1 MALDLA
7 RLDLICI
14 YIVAVEQINGLG
26 HHFHVSQFLCCD
38 IQKQVLDLL
47 VLDAEALGQILH
59 GRFQLTV
66 AASQLLLQQCC
77 ILGIRPLHGHR
88 ME

>member
-26 HHFHVSQFLCCD
+26 HHYHVSCD

-59 GRFQLTV
+59 SRFQLTV

>member
-1 MALDLA
+1 M
-7 RLDLICI
+7 
-14 YIVAVEQINGLG
+14 AVEQINGLG

-59 GRFQLTV
+59 SRFQLTV